1 MLLII
6 DDDSGVR
13 SSLSFML
20 KRAGYQVIAVT
31 GPREAMEVVRSE
43 APSLILMDMNFT
55 LSTSGEEGLTLLKQV
70 KVFRPDVPVILMTAW
85 GSIQLAVQGMQAG
98 AFDFITKPW
107 NNAALLQR
115 IETALELTATP
126 KDTPQEQS
134 GTLNRSHIIGKS
146 RGLME
151 VLNTVARIAPTNAPV
166 LITGESGTGKEL
178 IAEAI
183 HINSQRVRQPFVKVN
198 LGGISQ
204 SLFESEMFG
213 HKKGAFTDAT
223 ADRMGR
229 FEMANKGTIFLDEIG
244 DLDPSCQVKLLRVLQ
259 DQTFEVL
266 GDSRPRKTDIR
277 VVSATNA
284 DLSKMVSEH
293 TFREDLFYRINLIT
307 VKLPALRER
316 REDIPLLARHFA
328 DRQAEINNLPRTEF
342 SSDALNFLSRLPFP
356 GNIRELKNLV
366 ERTILVSGKE
376 VLDAIDFENQ
386 YQRHDES
393 VATSSSFAGMTLDEI
408 EKQTILQALERY
420 KGNLSQ
426 VATALGISRA
436 ALYRRL
442 EKYDIGDKYPVAYH
456 GPLIVNHQSHVSKG
470 ILLHTCFLL
479 GRYHG
484 FSDLYIRN
492 RCREVS
498 LYCRSIDAAPDAVSY
513 FVLPENRETD
523 EHHRQWYGTSQR
535 TGLQ

>member
-1 MLLII
+1 MILII
-6 DDDSGVR
+6 DDDSAVR

-20 KRAGYQVIAVT
+20 KRAGYEVKVAA
-31 GPREAMEVVRSE
+31 GPREAMDIVRVE
-43 APSLILMDMNFT
+43 APALILMDMNFT
-55 LSTSGEEGLTLLKQV
+55 LSTTGEEGLTLLKQV
-70 KVFRPDVPVILMTAW
+70 KLFCPDVPVILMTAW

-115 IETALELTATP
+115 IETALELTAV
-126 KDTPQEQS
+126 PQETAETGNS
-134 GTLNRSHIIGKS
+134 SLNRSHIIGKS
-146 RGLME
+146 KGLTD
-151 VLNTVARIAPTNAPV
+151 VLDTVARIARTNASV

-178 IAEAI
+178 IAEAV
-183 HINSQRVRQPFVKVN
+183 HINSQRAKQPFVKVN

-223 ADRMGR
+223 ADRTGR

-244 DLDPSCQVKLLRVLQ
+244 DLDLSCQVKLLRVLQ

-266 GDSRPRKTDIR
+266 GDSRPRKVDIR

-284 DLSKMVSEH
+284 DLQKMVSERA
-293 TFREDLFYRINLIT
+293 FREDLFYRINLIT

-328 DRQAEINNLPRTEF
+328 RHQAEVNGLPVTEF
-342 SSDALNFLSRLPFP
+342 SADALNFLSRLPYP

-366 ERTILVSGKE
+366 ERTILVNGKSL
-376 VLDAIDFENQ
+376 LDASDFDAQ
-386 YQRHDES
+386 YLHHNEP
-393 VATSSSFAGMTLDEI
+393 AKAAKGSSFAGMTLDEI
-408 EKQTILQALERY
+408 ERQTIMEALDRH

-426 VATALGISRA
+426 VALSLGISRA

-442 EKYDIGDKYPVAYH
+442 EKYNINYD
-456 GPLIVNHQSHVSKG
+456 
-470 ILLHTCFLL
+470 
-479 GRYHG
+479 
-484 FSDLYIRN
+484 
-492 RCREVS
+492 
-498 LYCRSIDAAPDAVSY
+498 
-513 FVLPENRETD
+513 
-523 EHHRQWYGTSQR
+523 
-535 TGLQ
+535 

>member
-1 MLLII
+1 MILIV
-6 DDDSGVR
+6 DDDSAVR

-20 KRAGYQVIAVT
+20 KRAGYNVKVVS
-31 GPREAMEVVRSE
+31 GPREAIDIVRAE
-43 APSLILMDMNFT
+43 APALILMDMNFT
-55 LSTSGEEGLTLLKQV
+55 LSTTGEEGLTLLKQV
-70 KVFRPDVPVILMTAW
+70 KVFRPEVPVILMTAW

-115 IETALELTATP
+115 IETALELTAAP
-126 KDTPQEQS
+126 KEVLEEQS
-134 GTLNRSHIIGKS
+134 NVLNRSHIVGKS
-146 RGLME
+146 QGLME
-151 VLNTVARIAPTNAPV
+151 VLNTVARIARTNASV

-183 HINSQRVRQPFVKVN
+183 HINSQRTKQPFVKVN

-213 HKKGAFTDAT
+213 HKKGAFTDAS
-223 ADRMGR
+223 ADRIGR

-244 DLDPSCQVKLLRVLQ
+244 DLDLSCQVKLLRVLQ

-266 GDSRPRKTDIR
+266 GDSRPRKVDVR

-284 DLSKMVSEH
+284 DLRKMVSER

-307 VKLPALRER
+307 VKLPSLRER

-328 DRQAEINNLPRTEF
+328 GRQAEINGLPRTDF
-342 SSDALNFLSRLPFP
+342 SADALNFLSRLPFP

-366 ERTILVSGKE
+366 ERTILVSGKS
-376 VLDAIDFENQ
+376 VLDASDFDAQ
-386 YQRHDES
+386 YLRHDEP
-393 VATSSSFAGMTLDEI
+393 AKAAEGTSFAGMTLDEI
-408 EKQTILQALERY
+408 ERQTILQALEQH

-426 VATALGISRA
+426 VALSLGISRA

-442 EKYDIGDKYPVAYH
+442 EKYNIIA
-456 GPLIVNHQSHVSKG
+456 
-470 ILLHTCFLL
+470 
-479 GRYHG
+479 
-484 FSDLYIRN
+484 
-492 RCREVS
+492 
-498 LYCRSIDAAPDAVSY
+498 
-513 FVLPENRETD
+513 
-523 EHHRQWYGTSQR
+523 
-535 TGLQ
+535 

>member
-1 MLLII
+1 MILII
-6 DDDSGVR
+6 DDDSAVR

-20 KRAGYQVIAVT
+20 KRAGYEVKTAP
-31 GPREAMEVVRSE
+31 GPREAMDIVRAE
-43 APSLILMDMNFT
+43 APALILMDMNFT
-55 LSTSGEEGLTLLKQV
+55 LSTTGEEGLTLLKQV

-115 IETALELTATP
+115 IETALELTAAP
-126 KDTPQEQS
+126 KEVPEEQ
-134 GTLNRSHIIGKS
+134 TTALNRSYIIGKS
-146 RGLME
+146 KGLME
-151 VLNTVARIAPTNAPV
+151 VLNTVARIARTNASV

-183 HINSQRVRQPFVKVN
+183 HINSQRVKQPFVKVN

-213 HKKGAFTDAT
+213 HKKGAFTDAS
-223 ADRMGR
+223 ADRIGR

-266 GDSRPRKTDIR
+266 GDSRPRKVDVR

-284 DLSKMVSEH
+284 DLRKMVSER

-307 VKLPALRER
+307 VKLPSLRER

-328 DRQAEINNLPRTEF
+328 DRQAEVNGLPRTDF
-342 SSDALNFLSRLPFP
+342 SADALNFLSRLPSP

-366 ERTILVSGKE
+366 ERTILVSGKP
-376 VLDAIDFENQ
+376 VLDATDFDAQ
-386 YQRHDES
+386 YLRHDEPAK
-393 VATSSSFAGMTLDEI
+393 VAEGTSFAGMTLDEI
-408 EKQTILQALERY
+408 ERQTILQALEQH

-426 VATALGISRA
+426 VAVSLGISRA

-442 EKYDIGDKYPVAYH
+442 EKYNIQVPCA
-456 GPLIVNHQSHVSKG
+456 
-470 ILLHTCFLL
+470 
-479 GRYHG
+479 
-484 FSDLYIRN
+484 
-492 RCREVS
+492 
-498 LYCRSIDAAPDAVSY
+498 
-513 FVLPENRETD
+513 
-523 EHHRQWYGTSQR
+523 
-535 TGLQ
+535 

>member
-13 SSLSFML
+13 YSLSFML

-43 APSLILMDMNFT
+43 APSLILVDMNFT

-442 EKYDIGDKYPVAYH
+442 EKYDIGDK
-456 GPLIVNHQSHVSKG
+456 
-470 ILLHTCFLL
+470 
-479 GRYHG
+479 
-484 FSDLYIRN
+484 
-492 RCREVS
+492 
-498 LYCRSIDAAPDAVSY
+498 
-513 FVLPENRETD
+513 
-523 EHHRQWYGTSQR
+523 
-535 TGLQ
+535 

>member
-1 MLLII
+1 MILII
-6 DDDSGVR
+6 DDDSAVR

-20 KRAGYQVIAVT
+20 KRAGYTAQAVP
-31 GPREAMEVVRSE
+31 GPREAMEIVRME

-55 LSTSGEEGLTLLKQV
+55 LSTTGEEGLTLLKQV
-70 KVFRPDVPVILMTAW
+70 KLFRPDVPVILMTAW

-115 IETALELTATP
+115 IETALELTAAP
-126 KDTPQEQS
+126 KEVPEEQ
-134 GTLNRSHIIGKS
+134 GETLNRSHIIGKS
-146 RGLME
+146 QGLMQ
-151 VLNTVARIAPTNAPV
+151 VLNTVARIARTNASV

-183 HINSQRVRQPFVKVN
+183 HINSQRAKQPFVKVN

-223 ADRMGR
+223 ADRVGR
-229 FEMANKGTIFLDEIG
+229 FELANKGTIFLDEIG
-244 DLDPSCQVKLLRVLQ
+244 ELDLSCQVKLLRVLQ

-284 DLSKMVSEH
+284 DLRKMVSEG

-307 VKLPALRER
+307 VQLPALRER
-316 REDIPLLARHFA
+316 REDIPLLVRHFA
-328 DRQAEINNLPRTEF
+328 DRQAEVNGLPRTEF
-342 SSDALNFLSRLPFP
+342 SADAMNFLSRLPYP

-366 ERTILVSGKE
+366 ERTILVSGKQT
-376 VLDAIDFENQ
+376 LDASDFDAQ
-386 YQRHDES
+386 YLRYDEPAKAS
-393 VATSSSFAGMTLDEI
+393 GTSSLAGMTLDEI
-408 EKQTILQALERY
+408 ERQTIMQAVEHY

-426 VATALGISRA
+426 VAVALGISRA

-442 EKYDIGDKYPVAYH
+442 EKFNIT
-456 GPLIVNHQSHVSKG
+456 VSEK
-470 ILLHTCFLL
+470 
-479 GRYHG
+479 
-484 FSDLYIRN
+484 
-492 RCREVS
+492 
-498 LYCRSIDAAPDAVSY
+498 
-513 FVLPENRETD
+513 
-523 EHHRQWYGTSQR
+523 
-535 TGLQ
+535 

>member
-1 MLLII
+1 MILII
-6 DDDSGVR
+6 DDDSAVR

-20 KRAGYQVIAVT
+20 KRAGYEVKTAP
-31 GPREAMEVVRSE
+31 GPREAMDIVRAE
-43 APSLILMDMNFT
+43 APALILMDMNFT
-55 LSTSGEEGLTLLKQV
+55 LSTTGEEGLTLLKQV
-70 KVFRPDVPVILMTAW
+70 KVILMTAW

-115 IETALELTATP
+115 IETALELTAAP
-126 KDTPQEQS
+126 KEVPEEQ
-134 GTLNRSHIIGKS
+134 TTALNRSYIIGKS
-146 RGLME
+146 KGLME
-151 VLNTVARIAPTNAPV
+151 VLNTVARIARTNASV

-183 HINSQRVRQPFVKVN
+183 HINSQRVKQPFVKVN

-213 HKKGAFTDAT
+213 HKKGAFTDAS
-223 ADRMGR
+223 ADRIGR

-266 GDSRPRKTDIR
+266 GDSRPRKVDVR

-284 DLSKMVSEH
+284 DLRKMVSER

-316 REDIPLLARHFA
+316 REDIPLLVRHFA
-328 DRQAEINNLPRTEF
+328 DRQAETNGLPRTEF
-342 SSDALNFLSRLPFP
+342 SADAMQFLSRLPYP

-366 ERTILVSGKE
+366 ERTILVSGKPT
-376 VLDAIDFENQ
+376 LDASDFDAQ
-386 YQRHDES
+386 YIRHNDQKAAES
-393 VATSSSFAGMTLDEI
+393 TSFIGMTLDEI
-408 EKQTILQALERY
+408 ERQTILQALERH

-426 VATALGISRA
+426 VAMALGISRA

-442 EKYDIGDKYPVAYH
+442 EKHNINYT
-456 GPLIVNHQSHVSKG
+456 L
-470 ILLHTCFLL
+470 
-479 GRYHG
+479 
-484 FSDLYIRN
+484 
-492 RCREVS
+492 
-498 LYCRSIDAAPDAVSY
+498 
-513 FVLPENRETD
+513 
-523 EHHRQWYGTSQR
+523 
-535 TGLQ
+535 

>member
-1 MLLII
+1 MILII
-6 DDDSGVR
+6 DDDSAVR

-20 KRAGYQVIAVT
+20 KRAGYEAQTVP
-31 GPREAMEVVRSE
+31 GPREAMDVVRAE
-43 APSLILMDMNFT
+43 APALILMDMNFT
-55 LSTSGEEGLTLLKQV
+55 LSTTGEEGLTLLKQV
-70 KVFRPDVPVILMTAW
+70 KIFRPDVPVILMTAW

-115 IETALELTATP
+115 IETALELTAVAS
-126 KDTPQEQS
+126 KDVQEEQS
-134 GTLNRSHIIGKS
+134 ETLNRSHIIGKS
-146 RGLME
+146 QGLME
-151 VLNTVARIAPTNAPV
+151 VLNTVARIARTNASV

-183 HINSQRVRQPFVKVN
+183 HINSQRVKQPFVKVN

-223 ADRMGR
+223 TDRVGR
-229 FEMANKGTIFLDEIG
+229 FELANKGTIFLDEIG

-284 DLSKMVSEH
+284 DLRKMVSER

-307 VKLPALRER
+307 VKLPSLRER

-328 DRQAEINNLPRTEF
+328 DRQAEINGLPRTEF
-342 SSDALNFLSRLPFP
+342 SADALNFLSRLPYP

-366 ERTILVSGKE
+366 ERTILVSGKPT
-376 VLDAIDFENQ
+376 LDASDFDAQ
-386 YQRHDES
+386 YLRHDEPVKAS
-393 VATSSSFAGMTLDEI
+393 DSSSLAGMTLDEI
-408 EKQTILQALERY
+408 ERQTILQALDRH

-426 VATALGISRA
+426 VAMTLGISRA

-442 EKYDIGDKYPVAYH
+442 EKFNIT
-456 GPLIVNHQSHVSKG
+456 VNEK
-470 ILLHTCFLL
+470 
-479 GRYHG
+479 
-484 FSDLYIRN
+484 
-492 RCREVS
+492 
-498 LYCRSIDAAPDAVSY
+498 
-513 FVLPENRETD
+513 
-523 EHHRQWYGTSQR
+523 
-535 TGLQ
+535 

>member
-1 MLLII
+1 MILII
-6 DDDSGVR
+6 DDDSAVR

-20 KRAGYQVIAVT
+20 KRAGYEVEAVP
-31 GPREAMEVVRSE
+31 GPREAMEVVRSVTP
-43 APSLILMDMNFT
+43 ALMLMDMNFT

-70 KVFRPDVPVILMTAW
+70 KIFHPGVPVILMTAW

-115 IETALELTATP
+115 IETALELTSVP
-126 KDTPQEQS
+126 GEVPEEQNDA
-134 GTLNRSHIIGKS
+134 LNRSHIIGKS
-146 RGLME
+146 KGLTE
-151 VLNTVARIAPTNAPV
+151 VLNTVARIARTNASV

-183 HINSQRVRQPFVKVN
+183 HINSQRANQPCIKVN

-284 DLSKMVSEH
+284 DLHKMVSEH

-328 DRQAEINNLPRTEF
+328 ERQAEINHLPRTDF
-342 SSDALNFLSRLPFP
+342 SADALNFLSRLPYP

-366 ERTILVSGKE
+366 ERTILVSGKDI
-376 VLDAIDFENQ
+376 LDASDFEGQ
-386 YQRHDES
+386 YQHREEEGR
-393 VATSSSFAGMTLDEI
+393 ATNSFEGMTLDEI
-408 EKQTILQALERY
+408 ERQTILRTLERH
-420 KGNLSQ
+420 KNNLSQ
-426 VATALGISRA
+426 VAMALGISRA

-442 EKYDIGDKYPVAYH
+442 EKYNITIND
-456 GPLIVNHQSHVSKG
+456 
-470 ILLHTCFLL
+470 
-479 GRYHG
+479 
-484 FSDLYIRN
+484 
-492 RCREVS
+492 
-498 LYCRSIDAAPDAVSY
+498 
-513 FVLPENRETD
+513 
-523 EHHRQWYGTSQR
+523 
-535 TGLQ
+535 

>member
-1 MLLII
+1 MILII
-6 DDDSGVR
+6 DDDSAVR

-20 KRAGYQVIAVT
+20 KRAGYEAQTVP
-31 GPREAMEVVRSE
+31 GPREAMDVVRAE

-55 LSTSGEEGLTLLKQV
+55 LSTTGEEGLTLLKQV
-70 KVFRPDVPVILMTAW
+70 KIFRPDVPVILMTAW

-115 IETALELTATP
+115 IETALELTAVAS
-126 KDTPQEQS
+126 KDVQEEQS
-134 GTLNRSHIIGKS
+134 ETLNRSHIIGKS
-146 RGLME
+146 QGLTE
-151 VLNTVARIAPTNAPV
+151 VLNTVARIARTNASV

-183 HINSQRVRQPFVKVN
+183 HINSQRVKQPFVKVN

-223 ADRMGR
+223 TDRVGR
-229 FEMANKGTIFLDEIG
+229 FELANKGTIFLDEIG

-284 DLSKMVSEH
+284 DLRKMVSER

-328 DRQAEINNLPRTEF
+328 DCQAEINGLPRTEF
-342 SSDALNFLSRLPFP
+342 SADALNFLSRLPYP

-366 ERTILVSGKE
+366 ERTILVSGKPT
-376 VLDAIDFENQ
+376 LDASDFDAQ
-386 YQRHDES
+386 YLRHDEPVKAS
-393 VATSSSFAGMTLDEI
+393 DSSSLAGMTLDEI
-408 EKQTILQALERY
+408 ERQTILQALDRH

-426 VATALGISRA
+426 VAMTLGISRA

-442 EKYDIGDKYPVAYH
+442 EKFNIT
-456 GPLIVNHQSHVSKG
+456 VNEK
-470 ILLHTCFLL
+470 
-479 GRYHG
+479 
-484 FSDLYIRN
+484 
-492 RCREVS
+492 
-498 LYCRSIDAAPDAVSY
+498 
-513 FVLPENRETD
+513 
-523 EHHRQWYGTSQR
+523 
-535 TGLQ
+535 

>member
-1 MLLII
+1 MILII
-6 DDDSGVR
+6 DDDSAVR

-20 KRAGYQVIAVT
+20 KRAGYEVKTAP
-31 GPREAMEVVRSE
+31 GPREAMDIVRAE
-43 APSLILMDMNFT
+43 APVLILMDMNFT
-55 LSTSGEEGLTLLKQV
+55 LSTTGEEGLTLLKQV

-115 IETALELTATP
+115 IETALELTAAP
-126 KDTPQEQS
+126 KEVPEEQ
-134 GTLNRSHIIGKS
+134 TTALNRSHIIGKS
-146 RGLME
+146 KGLMD
-151 VLNTVARIAPTNAPV
+151 VLNTVARIARTNASV

-183 HINSQRVRQPFVKVN
+183 HINSQRVKQPFVKVN

-213 HKKGAFTDAT
+213 HKKGAFTDAS
-223 ADRMGR
+223 ADRIGR

-266 GDSRPRKTDIR
+266 GDSRPRKVDVR

-284 DLSKMVSEH
+284 DLRKMVSER

-307 VKLPALRER
+307 VKLPSLWER

-328 DRQAEINNLPRTEF
+328 DRQAVVNGLPRTDF
-342 SSDALNFLSRLPFP
+342 SADALNFLSRLPYP

-366 ERTILVSGKE
+366 ERTILVSGKP
-376 VLDAIDFENQ
+376 VLDATDFDAQ
-386 YQRHDES
+386 YLRHDEP
-393 VATSSSFAGMTLDEI
+393 AKAAEGTSFAGMTLDEI
-408 EKQTILQALERY
+408 ERQTILQALEQH

-426 VATALGISRA
+426 VAVSLGISRA

-442 EKYDIGDKYPVAYH
+442 EKYNIQVPCA
-456 GPLIVNHQSHVSKG
+456 
-470 ILLHTCFLL
+470 
-479 GRYHG
+479 
-484 FSDLYIRN
+484 
-492 RCREVS
+492 
-498 LYCRSIDAAPDAVSY
+498 
-513 FVLPENRETD
+513 
-523 EHHRQWYGTSQR
+523 
-535 TGLQ
+535 